1 MMSRVREF
9 MEEWRA
15 RRAGRRH
22 VSSDVSRAARDITGA
37 TGFVTSRAW
46 EHAER
51 SGEAYIQSFD
61 EGRLPPS
68 LHISARDQIRAG
80 KAMPLA
86 ERCIEDLADPNAEQ
100 PRPWSMK
107 ELDET

>member
-9 MEEWRA
+9 LEEWRA

-22 VSSDVSRAARDITGA
+22 ISHEGARAARDITGA
-37 TGFVTSRAW
+37 IGLATSRAW
-46 EHAER
+46 DHAEKG
-51 SGEAYIQSFD
+51 SQAYIQSFD

-86 ERCIEDLADPNAEQ
+86 ERCIEDAANPDAEQ
-100 PRPWSMK
+100 PGPWSME
-107 ELDET
+107 ELEKP

>member
-1 MMSRVREF
+1 MSRFRDF
-9 MEEWRA
+9 LDEWKA

-22 VSSDVSRAARDITGA
+22 INSDVYRRTRDITGA

-46 EHAER
+46 THAEE

-68 LHISARDQIRAG
+68 LHISSRDQIRAG
-80 KAMPLA
+80 RAMPLV
-86 ERCIEDLADPNAEQ
+86 ERCIEDAADPDAIK
-100 PRPWSMK
+100 PGPWSME
-107 ELDET
+107 ELQD

>member
-1 MMSRVREF
+1 MMSRVKELLA
-9 MEEWRA
+9 EWKA

-22 VSSDVSRAARDITGA
+22 VNSDVYRRTRDITGA

-46 EHAER
+46 AHAEE

-86 ERCIEDLADPNAEQ
+86 ERCIEDLANPDATE

-107 ELDET
+107 ELNDS